1 MSVRRSGKHGSRAAV
16 DDRGAPSDERL
27 SQAEEAY
34 FVASQ
39 RQLIWRK
46 FRRHRLARLGAA
58 VIATFVVLA
67 LFAEFWSPYDIYER
81 HTDLVHLPPQ
91 RVRLLHAGTLH
102 RPFVYG
108 VTSERSTK
116 TYFLEFSE
124 DRSQR
129 YPVRFFVRGSDYKL
143 LGVIPGNIHFFGV
156 DEPGVIH
163 LLGTE
168 SIGRDVLSRILYA
181 TRVSL
186 SVGLVGIAISFILGC
201 FLGGVSGY
209 FGGAADMIIQR
220 IIEFLQNIPQ
230 IPLWMALSAALP
242 PVWPIIQVYFGITI
256 ILSIFGWTGLARV
269 VRGKLLATREED
281 YVLAAKI
288 AGSGEPRILVRHLLP
303 SFTSYLIVSITL
315 AIPQMILGETALS
328 FLGIGMRP
336 PAVSWGVLLQQA
348 QNIRS
353 VTLYPW
359 LIIPALLVVLTV
371 LAFNFLGDGLRD
383 AADPYK

>member
-1 MSVRRSGKHGSRAAV
+1 MSARGGPHESSVATADVGAAPAEPL
-16 DDRGAPSDERL
+16 G
-27 SQAEEAY
+27 QAEEAH

-39 RQLIWRK
+39 WQLIWRK

-58 VIATFVVLA
+58 VIAILVVLA
-67 LFAEFWSPYDIYER
+67 VFAEFWSPYDIYER
-81 HTDLVHLPPQ
+81 HTELVHLPPQ
-91 RVRLLHAGTLH
+91 RVRFIHEGRLH

-108 VTSERSTK
+108 IASERSAT

-124 DRSQR
+124 DTEHR
-129 YPVRFFVRGSDYKL
+129 YPLRWFVRGADYKL
-143 LGVIPGNIHFFGV
+143 LGLIPSNIHFFGV
-156 DEPGVIH
+156 DEPGVVH

-168 SIGRDVLSRILYA
+168 SIGRDMLSRILLA

-186 SVGLVGIAISFILGC
+186 SVGLVGIAISFFLGC
-201 FLGGVSGY
+201 LLGGVSGY
-209 FGGAADMIIQR
+209 FGGAADMIVQR

-242 PVWPIIQVYFGITI
+242 PVWPVIQVYFGITI

-269 VRGKLLATREED
+269 IRGKLLATREED

-359 LIIPALLVVLTV
+359 LIIPALLVVFTV

>member
-1 MSVRRSGKHGSRAAV
+1 MSARRSGQHGSREAV
-16 DDRGAPSDERL
+16 ADSGAPSDDRL

-67 LFAEFWSPYDIYER
+67 VFAEFWSPYDIYER
-81 HTDLVHLPPQ
+81 HSDLVHLPPQ
-91 RVRLLHAGTLH
+91 RVRLLHEGKLH
-102 RPFVYG
+102 RPFVYA

-116 TYFLEFSE
+116 TFFLEFSE

-143 LGVIPGNIHFFGV
+143 LGLIPSNIHFFGV

-220 IIEFLQNIPQ
+220 LIEFLQNIPQ

-242 PVWPIIQVYFGITI
+242 PVWPIIRVYFGITI

>member
-1 MSVRRSGKHGSRAAV
+1 MSARSRPRESSVAAG
-16 DDRGAPSDERL
+16 DIGAAPGERL
-27 SQAEEAY
+27 SHAEEAH

-39 RQLIWRK
+39 WQLIWRK

-58 VIATFVVLA
+58 IIAILVVLA
-67 LFAEFWSPYDIYER
+67 VFAEFWSPYDIFER
-81 HTDLVHLPPQ
+81 HTELVHLPPQ
-91 RVRLLHAGTLH
+91 RVRFIHEGRLH

-108 VTSERSTK
+108 VTSERSTI
-116 TYFLEFSE
+116 TYFLEFSD
-124 DRSQR
+124 DRSHR
-129 YPVRFFVRGSDYKL
+129 YPVRFFVRGADYKIFGL
-143 LGVIPGNIHFFGV
+143 IPSNIHFFGV

-168 SIGRDVLSRILYA
+168 SIGRDMLSRILSA

-186 SVGLVGIAISFILGC
+186 SVGLVGITISFFLGC
-201 FLGGVSGY
+201 LLGGVSGY
-209 FGGAADMIIQR
+209 FGGAPDMIIQR

-359 LIIPALLVVLTV
+359 LIVPALLVVLTV

>member
-1 MSVRRSGKHGSRAAV
+1 MSARRSGPHESPAAA
-16 DDRGAPSDERL
+16 DSGADSADRL
-27 SQAEEAY
+27 SQAEEAH

-39 RQLIWRK
+39 WQLIWRK

-58 VIATFVVLA
+58 VIAIFVVLA
-67 LFAEFWSPYDIYER
+67 VFAEFWSPYDIYER

-91 RVRLLHAGTLH
+91 PVRLWHEGKLQ

-108 VTSERSTK
+108 VTSERST
-116 TYFLEFSE
+116 TTFFLEFSE

-129 YPVRFFVRGSDYKL
+129 YPVRFFVRGADYKL
-143 LGVIPGNIHFFGV
+143 LGLVPSNIRFFGV

-201 FLGGVSGY
+201 LLGGVSGY
-209 FGGAADMIIQR
+209 FGGAPDMIIQR

-288 AGSGEPRILVRHLLP
+288 AGAGERRVLVRHLLP

>member
-1 MSVRRSGKHGSRAAV
+1 MSARSGPRDSSVAAG
-16 DDRGAPSDERL
+16 DIGAAPAERL
-27 SQAEEAY
+27 SHAEEAH

-39 RQLIWRK
+39 WQLIWRK

-58 VIATFVVLA
+58 IIAILVVLA
-67 LFAEFWSPYDIYER
+67 VFAEFWSPYDIFER
-81 HTDLVHLPPQ
+81 HTELVHLPPQ
-91 RVRLLHAGTLH
+91 RVRFIHEGRLH

-108 VTSERSTK
+108 VTSERSTI
-116 TYFLEFSE
+116 TYFLEFSD
-124 DRSQR
+124 DRSHR
-129 YPVRFFVRGSDYKL
+129 YPVRFFVRGADYKIFGL
-143 LGVIPGNIHFFGV
+143 IPSNIHFFGV

-168 SIGRDVLSRILYA
+168 SIGRDMLSRILSA

-186 SVGLVGIAISFILGC
+186 SVGLVGITISFFLGC
-201 FLGGVSGY
+201 LLGGVSGY
-209 FGGAADMIIQR
+209 FGGAPDMIIQR

-230 IPLWMALSAALP
+230 IPLWMALSATLP

-256 ILSIFGWTGLARV
+256 ILSIFAWTGLARV

>member
-1 MSVRRSGKHGSRAAV
+1 MSVRP
-16 DDRGAPSDERL
+16 DDRL
-27 SQAEEAY
+27 SQAEEAH

-39 RQLIWRK
+39 WQLIWRK
-46 FRRHRLARLGAA
+46 FRRHRLARLGGA

-67 LFAEFWSPYDIYER
+67 VFAEFWSPYDIYER

-102 RPFVYG
+102 RPFVYA
-108 VTSERSTK
+108 VTSERST
-116 TYFLEFSE
+116 TTFFLEFSE

-143 LGVIPGNIHFFGV
+143 LGLIPSNIHFFGV

-209 FGGAADMIIQR
+209 FGGAPDMIIQR
-220 IIEFLQNIPQ
+220 LIEFLQNIPQ